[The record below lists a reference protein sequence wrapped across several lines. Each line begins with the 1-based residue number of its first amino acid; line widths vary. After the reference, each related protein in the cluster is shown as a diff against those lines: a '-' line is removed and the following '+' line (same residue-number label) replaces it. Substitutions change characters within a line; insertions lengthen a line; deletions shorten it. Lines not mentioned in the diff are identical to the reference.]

1 MARGFKE
8 VKPPKQ
14 GESERIKRLKE
25 QSKSLTGF
33 DKALMDDLLAEY
45 DALASM
51 VEGLRRDVQEHGVM
65 VTKVVGA
72 HNPREDTVEN
82 PEFTTYQK
90 GIARLGDLAKKISD
104 FAKRSDD
111 EGSEEDELGAFIRR

>member
-1 MARGFKE
+1 MARKAREPE
-8 VKPPKQ
+8 V
-14 GESERIKRLKE
+14 ESERIQRLKE
-25 QSKSLTGF
+25 KSKSLTGF
-33 DKALMDDLLAEY
+33 DKALLDDLLAEY
-45 DALASM
+45 DALATM
-51 VEGLRRDVQEHGVM
+51 VEGLRRDVQKHGVM

-111 EGSEEDELGAFIRR
+111 DGSDNGDGGLAAFIRR

>member
-1 MARGFKE
+1 MARKE
-8 VKPPKQ
+8 
-14 GESERIKRLKE
+14 STRIDRLKKE
-25 QSKSLTGF
+25 SKNLTGF
-33 DKALMDDLLAEY
+33 DKALMDDLLSEY

-65 VTKVVGA
+65 VTKTVGA
-72 HNPREDTVEN
+72 HNPRVDTVEN

-104 FAKRSDD
+104 FAKRSDND
-111 EGSEEDELGAFIRR
+111 GSGEDELSAFIRR

>member
-1 MARGFKE
+1 MPAKKSGRIERLRK
-8 VKPPKQ
+8 
-14 GESERIKRLKE
+14 ESE
-25 QSKSLTGF
+25 SLSGF
-33 DKALMDDLLAEY
+33 DKALMDDLLVEY
-45 DALASM
+45 DALATM
-51 VEGLRRDVQEHGVM
+51 VAGLRNDVQEHGVM

-104 FAKRSDD
+104 FAKRSDND
-111 EGSEEDELGAFIRR
+111 GKTGEDDELGAFIRR

>member
-1 MARGFKE
+1 MARKAKSPD
-8 VKPPKQ
+8 V
-14 GESERIKRLKE
+14 ESERIQRLKDE
-25 QSKSLTGF
+25 SKSLTGF
-33 DKALMDDLLAEY
+33 DKALMDDLITEY

-65 VTKVVGA
+65 VRKVVGA

-111 EGSEEDELGAFIRR
+111 DGSDEGDGGLAAFLRK

>member
-1 MARGFKE
+1 MATNPMFETPRIE
-8 VKPPKQ
+8 RLRR
-14 GESERIKRLKE
+14 ESKN
-25 QSKSLTGF
+25 LTGF
-33 DKALMDDLLAEY
+33 DKALMDDLLQEY
-45 DALASM
+45 DALAEM
-51 VEGLRRDVQEHGVM
+51 VENLRNDVQRHGVM

-72 HNPREDTVEN
+72 HNPRKDTVEN

-111 EGSEEDELGAFIRR
+111 DGSGEDELSAFIRR

>member
-1 MARGFKE
+1 MAAKAKADNPRI
-8 VKPPKQ
+8 
-14 GESERIKRLKE
+14 ERLRDE
-25 QSKSLTGF
+25 SKSLTGF
-33 DKALMDDLLAEY
+33 DKALMDDLLVEY
-45 DALASM
+45 DALAQM
-51 VEGLRRDVQEHGVM
+51 VEGLRKDVQRHGVM

-104 FAKRSDD
+104 FAKRSDSD
-111 EGSEEDELGAFIRR
+111 GDGEDELSAFLRR

>member
-1 MARGFKE
+1 MAKKNTESRIE
-8 VKPPKQ
+8 RLRN
-14 GESERIKRLKE
+14 ESEN
-25 QSKSLTGF
+25 LTGF

-45 DALASM
+45 DALATM

-65 VTKVVGA
+65 VTKIVGA
-72 HNPREDTVEN
+72 HNPHEDTVEN

-104 FAKRSDD
+104 FAKRSDNNV
-111 EGSEEDELGAFIRR
+111 EEEDELGAFIRR

>member
-1 MARGFKE
+1 MANSKANQ
-8 VKPPKQ
+8 PKK
-14 GESERIKRLKE
+14 SPRLTRLTKQTE
-25 QSKSLTGF
+25 SLTGL
-33 DKALMDDLLAEY
+33 DKELMDDLLAEY

-65 VTKVVGA
+65 VDKEVGSVNNR
-72 HNPREDTVEN
+72 HVETVEN

-104 FAKRSDD
+104 FNKRSDD
-111 EGSEEDELGAFIRR
+111 DIERGEDEVAAFIRR

>member
-1 MARGFKE
+1 MANSKANQ
-8 VKPPKQ
+8 PKK
-14 GESERIKRLKE
+14 SPRLTRLTKQTE
-25 QSKSLTGF
+25 SLTGL
-33 DKALMDDLLAEY
+33 DKELMDDLLAEY

-65 VTKVVGA
+65 VDKEVGSVNNR
-72 HNPREDTVEN
+72 HFETVEN

-104 FAKRSDD
+104 FNKRSDD
-111 EGSEEDELGAFIRR
+111 DIEKGEDEVAAFIRR

>member
-1 MARGFKE
+1 MARKAQVPE
-8 VKPPKQ
+8 V
-14 GESERIKRLKE
+14 ESERIQRLKE
-25 QSKSLTGF
+25 KSKSLTGF
-33 DKALMDDLLAEY
+33 DKALLDDLLAEY
-45 DALASM
+45 DALATM
-51 VEGLRRDVQEHGVM
+51 VEGLRRDVQKHGVM

-111 EGSEEDELGAFIRR
+111 DGSDNGDGGLAAFIRR

>member
-1 MARGFKE
+1 MASR
-8 VKPPKQ
+8 KPDPSARLERLRD
-14 GESERIKRLKE
+14 ES
-25 QSKSLTGF
+25 SKLSGF
-33 DKALMDDLLAEY
+33 DKALMDDLLVEY
-45 DALASM
+45 DALATM
-51 VEGLRRDVQEHGVM
+51 VEGLRVDVQQHGVM
-65 VTKVVGA
+65 VTKIVGA

-111 EGSEEDELGAFIRR
+111 DGSEEDELGAFIRR

>member
-1 MARGFKE
+1 MANSKANQ
-8 VKPPKQ
+8 PKK
-14 GESERIKRLKE
+14 SPRLTRLTKQTE
-25 QSKSLTGF
+25 SLTGL
-33 DKALMDDLLAEY
+33 DKELMDDLLAEY

-65 VTKVVGA
+65 VDKEVGSVNNR
-72 HNPREDTVEN
+72 HFETVEN

-104 FAKRSDD
+104 FNKRSDD
-111 EGSEEDELGAFIRR
+111 DIERGEDEVAAFIRR

>member
-1 MARGFKE
+1 MPAKKSGRIERLRK
-8 VKPPKQ
+8 
-14 GESERIKRLKE
+14 ESEGL
-25 QSKSLTGF
+25 SGF
-33 DKALMDDLLAEY
+33 DKALMDDLLVEY
-45 DALASM
+45 DALATM
-51 VEGLRRDVQEHGVM
+51 VAGLRNNVEEHGVM

-111 EGSEEDELGAFIRR
+111 TGKAEGDDELGKFIRR

>member
-1 MARGFKE
+1 MGKSPRLTRLT
-8 VKPPKQ
+8 KQ
-14 GESERIKRLKE
+14 TE
-25 QSKSLTGF
+25 SLTGL
-33 DKALMDDLLAEY
+33 DKELMDDLLAEY
-45 DALASM
+45 DALATM
-51 VEGLRRDVQEHGVM
+51 VEGLRHDVQEHGVM

-104 FAKRSDD
+104 FNKRSDND
-111 EGSEEDELGAFIRR
+111 IDKEEDEVAAFIRR

>member
-1 MARGFKE
+1 MSSTKTRQEISARLE
-8 VKPPKQ
+8 RLQ
-14 GESERIKRLKE
+14 GEA
-25 QSKSLTGF
+25 SKLTGF
-33 DKALMDDLLAEY
+33 DKALMDDLVTEY

-51 VEGLRRDVQEHGVM
+51 VEGLRKDVQEHGVM

-82 PEFTTYQK
+82 PEFTSYQK

-104 FAKRSDD
+104 FYKRSDD
-111 EGSEEDELGAFIRR
+111 EGGSEDELEAFLRR